1 MEVSSKDEPV
11 VSVLMPVWNC
21 ETYVSDAIR
30 SILGQTCRSWE
41 LLAVDGGSTD
51 ATVEVIRGFS
61 DDRIRILRAPPGI
74 VNALNCGLNEARGLW
89 IARQDAD
96 DVSLPRR
103 LEKQLAAVGRR
114 QDVSFCYT
122 HDELFGDVRPR
133 FNRAKFTRSQAL
145 LALRLCFQCPVVH
158 SSVMFSKDTVRECG
172 GYRGEQAEDYDLW
185 GRLIQSGKTIGLSEK
200 LVRTRR
206 HPASASRRHAET
218 ISTASKDIALRHCV
232 QFMGLESRD
241 ASRAYAALA
250 AHGNRK
256 NAAEWRWFIC
266 DALPRL
272 QWKSAE
278 LFAWVA
284 WQTIKAFR

>member
-1 MEVSSKDEPV
+1 MAVSSKDEPA

-30 SILGQTCRSWE
+30 SILGQTCTSWE

-51 ATVEVIRGFS
+51 GTLDAIRGFN

-74 VNALNCGLNEARGLW
+74 VSALNCGLSEARGRW

-103 LEKQLAAVGRR
+103 LEKQLAAVGHRKE
-114 QDVSFCYT
+114 VAFCYT
-122 HDELFGDVRPR
+122 HDELFGDVPPR
-133 FNRAKFTRSQAL
+133 FKRAKFTRSQAL

-158 SSVMFSKDTVRECG
+158 SSVMFAKDAVLECG

-185 GRLIQSGKTIGLSEK
+185 GRLIQNGKTIGLGEK
-200 LVRTRR
+200 LVMTRR
-206 HPASASRRHAET
+206 HAVSASRRHAET
-218 ISTASKDIALRHCV
+218 VSTASKEIALRHCV
-232 QFMGLESRD
+232 QFMGVEAGD

-250 AHGNRK
+250 AHGTKQNL
-256 NAAEWRWFIC
+256 ADWRWFVLHC
-266 DALPRL
+266 LPKLR
-272 QWKSAE
+272 WKSAE
-278 LFAWVA
+278 LYAWVF
-284 WQTIKAFR
+284 WQTAKSLV